1 MAHDP
6 KALQTICARAAPPD
20 LELTF
25 KPMFGGI
32 MAYAEGKVFA
42 SLSDVGLA
50 FKLSGAD
57 REDLLAIPGSKPL
70 RYEPDQPPSKSYV
83 VVPDDML
90 SDLASLRV
98 WISRSFK
105 GLMPKAAQSR
115 ARPRGK

>member
-6 KALQTICARAAPPD
+6 KALQAICIGAAPPD
-20 LELTF
+20 LELAF

-57 REDLLAIPGSKPL
+57 RDDLLAIAGSKPL
-70 RYEPDQPPSKSYV
+70 RYEPDQPPSRSYV
-83 VVPDDML
+83 VVPDAML
-90 SDLASLRV
+90 SDAASLRT
-98 WISRSFK
+98 WISICVA
-105 GLMPKAAQSR
+105 GLAPKSGHSR
-115 ARPRGK
+115 KKPAGN